1 MPSSLCNLL
10 AAPSREPAE
19 GCGKRAAMLS
29 SWMCAAAGPLPMVTG
44 PGLGEFY
51 AHHAV
56 LGTALINQLP
66 APRGSRFHKTVTAPT
81 CTPYCVPT
89 PGLLSCAVPG
99 LGATQR
105 LDGACL
111 QKARAAVCVVGVGVG
126 VCARVCVHASLLCAC
141 LSVYA
146 CV

>member
-1 MPSSLCNLL
+1 MAEEPRCL
-10 AAPSREPAE
+10 AA
-19 GCGKRAAMLS
+19 GCVLLLGRCRVVA
-29 SWMCAAAGPLPMVTG
+29 G

-81 CTPYCVPT
+81 CTPYSVPT

-99 LGATQR
+99 LGATRR
-105 LDGACL
+105 LDGASHP
-111 QKARAAVCVVGVGVG
+111 RDGWGG
-126 VCARVCVHASLLCAC
+126 
-141 LSVYA
+141 
-146 CV
+146 